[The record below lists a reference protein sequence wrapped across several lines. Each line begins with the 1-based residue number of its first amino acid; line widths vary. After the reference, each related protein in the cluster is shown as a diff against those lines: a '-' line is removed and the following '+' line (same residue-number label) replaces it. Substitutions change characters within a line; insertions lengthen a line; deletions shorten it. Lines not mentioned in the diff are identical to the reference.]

1 MFGNEFES
9 IYVSPNEGIAWQKA
23 NKKFSFPHQ
32 DWNESG
38 FTPSIEKPEFRG
50 RKNYS
55 IVQDTENKFIYVLFG
70 KEKNITFT
78 EEVEKAEET
87 RATESKVR
95 GPYSHDSEVWRG
107 RLNQLWFDLANAGK

>member
-1 MFGNEFES
+1 MVNEFES
-9 IYVSPNEGIAWQKA
+9 IYVSQNEG
-23 NKKFSFPHQ
+23 NRPGKKQIKNSTFPHQ

-70 KEKNITFT
+70 KEQNITFT
-78 EEVEKAEET
+78 EEVEK
-87 RATESKVR
+87 S
-95 GPYSHDSEVWRG
+95 
-107 RLNQLWFDLANAGK
+107 

>member
-1 MFGNEFES
+1 MC
-9 IYVSPNEGIAWQKA
+9 IRDR
-23 NKKFSFPHQ
+23 

-70 KEKNITFT
+70 KEQNITFT

-95 GPYSHDSEVWRG
+95 GPYSHDSEVWRA
-107 RLNQLWFDLANAGK
+107 RLNQLWFDLNPEYAGQ